1 MQDVVKF
8 VTENWSEIAVVIV
21 SIVVAG
27 ERIAALTET
36 KKDDAIFGFI
46 YKTLKALG
54 LKFPE
59 SK

>member
-1 MQDVVKF
+1 MDF
-8 VTENWSEIAVVIV
+8 ITNNWAEISGVIALV
-21 SIVVAG
+21 IIIG
-27 ERIAALTET
+27 ERIAAKTET
-36 KKDDAIFGFI
+36 KKDDAVFGFI